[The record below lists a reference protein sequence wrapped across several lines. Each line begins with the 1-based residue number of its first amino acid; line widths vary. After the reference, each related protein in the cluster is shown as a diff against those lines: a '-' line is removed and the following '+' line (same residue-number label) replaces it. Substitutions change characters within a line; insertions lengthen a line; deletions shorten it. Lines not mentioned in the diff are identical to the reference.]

1 MEDMPNQERIC
12 CVCGNRFIPRTDDDD
27 CCSPVCRT
35 MKRTKEIADQHKSKE
50 AERIAKLE
58 ALKAPPKFN
67 LTVQPNAR
75 AEWFMS
81 LPDDYKVKFYRFLT
95 PHDLEKVKSLA
106 SKRLADDRFYSDCY
120 VKNGKVIAS
129 KSASLEGFENEGTAV
144 QVNIPSPD
152 EEMFDS

>member
-1 MEDMPNQERIC
+1 MEDNSTQMKAC
-12 CVCGNRFIPRTDDDD
+12 SVCGNRFTPRTEGDD

-35 MKRTKEIADQHKSKE
+35 LKRTREIANQHKSKE
-50 AERIAKLE
+50 NERNARLE

-95 PHDLEKVKSLA
+95 PHDLEKVKTLA

-120 VKNGKVIAS
+120 VKNGKVIVP
-129 KSASLEGFENEGTAV
+129 KSASFEGSENEGTAV